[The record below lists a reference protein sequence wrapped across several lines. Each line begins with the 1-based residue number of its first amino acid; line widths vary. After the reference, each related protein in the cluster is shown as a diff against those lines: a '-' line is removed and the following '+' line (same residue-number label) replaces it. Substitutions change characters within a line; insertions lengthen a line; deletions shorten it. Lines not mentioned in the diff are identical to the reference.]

1 MLVTNKTFQ
10 TPSEIDR
17 INRIF
22 YPSLKVSWKT
32 LIMKIPRIAYIA
44 IAGICLY
51 VAISFSQCGK
61 QSAQSICE
69 AAYSLDRVS
78 CGDKILLIPAGGKN
92 RREKEAGFAA
102 IKNKDFRQAI
112 ELLQKDWD
120 LSKDPETLIALSNA
134 KIALDR
140 PQKVKTIAVVIPASQ
155 TPEFVSV
162 SILKGVAE
170 AQREFNQK
178 EGGWKL
184 TVALADDSNDPN
196 KGKEIAEELVKH
208 KDILSILGH
217 YSSNVTVNVK
227 DIYNQAKTVL
237 LSATSAADELTSQGD
252 NNYFFRVV
260 SNTQVSGEHLAKK
273 WAAKPEKIALFY
285 TPNKK
290 FSESLRKAF
299 LAHIPPASVVK
310 EFDLSSRNNADQDIA
325 FAKAAG
331 AKTIVIIPDA
341 YTDSNER
348 DRVFSIIK
356 ATQGQL
362 PILGA
367 SILRDAY
374 LFKVDPLYLKNLVVT
389 IPIHP
394 SDRQFIDEAR
404 LNNAPNW
411 WGAKSN
417 THDRII
423 DAYDGMQVL
432 LVALDKSTDRETVRQ
447 TISAPGFSARGITG
461 KISFQ
466 GSDRAEKIDSLVTPN
481 GCYETTGCN
490 YQLAN

>member
-1 MLVTNKTFQ
+1 MA
-10 TPSEIDR
+10 IDR
-17 INRIF
+17 ITRIF
-22 YPSLKVSWKT
+22 FPNDYFRVPWKT

-44 IAGICLY
+44 IAGITMF
-51 VAISFSQCGK
+51 VATKIFTPGTPT
-61 QSAQSICE
+61 SICE
-69 AAYSLDRVS
+69 AAYNLDRIS
-78 CGDKILLIPAGGKN
+78 CGDKILLIPPGGKN

-102 IKNKDFRQAI
+102 IKKKDFRQAI

-120 LSKDPETLIALSNA
+120 LSKDPETLIALNNA

-140 PQKVKTIAVVIPASQ
+140 PQNVKTVVTVIPSSQ

-184 TVALADDSNDPN
+184 IIALADDSNDPN
-196 KGKEIAEELVKH
+196 KGKEVVEELVKH
-208 KDILSILGH
+208 KDVLATLGH

-227 DIYNQAKTVL
+227 DIYNQAHMLL
-237 LSATSAADELTSQGD
+237 LSATSAADELTSKGD
-252 NNYFFRVV
+252 RNYFFRVV
-260 SNTQVSGEHLAKK
+260 SSTQVSGEHLAKK
-273 WAAKPEKIALFY
+273 WATKPDKIALFY

-299 LAHIPPASVVK
+299 LAHVPPTSVVK
-310 EFDLSSRNNADQDIA
+310 EFDLSSRNNAAQEIA

-341 YTDSNER
+341 YTDASER
-348 DRVFSIIK
+348 DRVLSIIK

-374 LFKVDPLYLKNLVVT
+374 LFKVDPLYLKNLVIT
-389 IPIHP
+389 IPVHP
-394 SDRQFIDEAR
+394 IDRQFIDEAR
-404 LNNAPNW
+404 LNQAPNW

-423 DAYDGMQVL
+423 DSYDAMQVL
-432 LVALDKSTDRETVRQ
+432 LAALDRSTNRETVRQ
-447 TISAPGFSARGITG
+447 TIAAPGFSARGITG

-481 GCYETTGCN
+481 SCNEGTGCN